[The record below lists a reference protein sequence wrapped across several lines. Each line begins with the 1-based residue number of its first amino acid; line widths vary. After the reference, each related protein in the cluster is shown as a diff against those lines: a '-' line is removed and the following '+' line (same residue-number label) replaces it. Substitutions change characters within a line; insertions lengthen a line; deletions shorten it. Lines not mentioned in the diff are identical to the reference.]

1 MNGKRGIAV
10 IVCGAVL
17 LGVLAGCGASDTDS
31 GSAVATGSGQ
41 AVTQAAD
48 VKAVDSFALAY
59 NEADGLDPIAC
70 ETAENQL
77 IVQLCFER
85 LFVLDNEFQPQKE
98 LCDTIEQTGER
109 SYTLTIRP
117 GVTFHSGQEVTA
129 EDVVHSLNNARLRED
144 SVYKEQLAGISSV
157 KYSGDEI
164 RLRLYRR
171 NADIAALLDVPIFRK
186 GTEEDTCPDG
196 SGPYQ
201 MVTTGEEPCLIPFEQ
216 WSGGTVGFCKS
227 ITLRTVAD
235 STGAANLLSSGE
247 LSLLLQRDAEEEAVQ
262 GAKYTASVPTTT
274 MHYLGVNCDKAP
286 LDDEEVRT
294 ALSMLLDR
302 SSIVQT
308 CFAGRADAAAVP
320 INPAPE
326 DSDVPSFDVDAALE
340 LLEKAGIYDR
350 DDDGYLDVRRGQPF
364 QLEIIYNETYS
375 TKGAVLQQYA
385 KTLNEAGIATTVQ
398 PLSFADCQKALR
410 QESFQL
416 YYGEYA
422 MEADFNLSSLIGDE
436 GERNF
441 SGYYDGEMERAM
453 QDVASAADEE
463 ERKEARAAYIECFTE
478 QTPIIPIAFERA
490 QIASAE
496 ALPEQFDPWPHDVF
510 HGVETW
516 SAS

>member
-1 MNGKRGIAV
+1 MNWKRGIAAV
-10 IVCGAVL
+10 LCGAVL
-17 LGVLAGCGASDTDS
+17 LGILAGCGASDADGGS
-31 GSAVATGSGQ
+31 GAIIGSGQ

-48 VKAVDSFALAY
+48 VKAVDSFTLAY
-59 NEADGLDPIAC
+59 NETDGLDPLAC
-70 ETAENQL
+70 TTPENQL

-98 LCDTIEQTGER
+98 LCDTIEQTGDR

-117 GVTFHSGQEVTA
+117 GVKFHSGQEVTA
-129 EDVVHSLNNARLRED
+129 EDVVYSLNNARLRED
-144 SVYKEQLAGISSV
+144 SIYKEQLAGISSV

-164 RLRLYRR
+164 KLRLYRR
-171 NADIAALLDVPIFRK
+171 NANIAALLDVPIFRQ

-201 MVTTGEEPCLIPFEQ
+201 LVTTEAEPNLIPFEQ
-216 WSGGTVGFCKS
+216 WSGGKVGFCKS

-235 STGAANLLSSGE
+235 SVGAANLLSSGE

-262 GAKYTASVPTTT
+262 GAKYTASIPTTT
-274 MHYLGVNCDKAP
+274 LHYLGVNCDREP

-320 INPAPE
+320 ISPVPE
-326 DSDVPSFDVDAALE
+326 GTEVPSFDTKAALD

-350 DDDGYLDVRRGQPF
+350 DGDGYLDVKRGEPF
-364 QLEIIYNETYS
+364 QLEIIYNEIYS

-385 KTLNEAGIATTVQ
+385 KTLNEAGIATTVK

-410 QESFQL
+410 QEAFQL

-422 MEADFNLSSLIGDE
+422 MDADFNLSSLIGDE

-441 SGYYDGEMERAM
+441 SGYYSGEMEQAM
-453 QDVASAADEE
+453 QDMASASVEE
-463 ERKEARAAYIECFTE
+463 QQEARKAYIECFTE

-490 QIASAE
+490 QIASADV
-496 ALPEQFDPWPHDVF
+496 LPEQFDPWPDDIF
-510 HGVETW
+510 HGIETW